1 MRLLALVILDRFAD
15 YVSDEV
21 SERPKLPQKTLS
33 ALFSS
38 NARNFPETFLSNAVM
53 IRLQLV
59 AIVDFARFEAIAK
72 FVGFY
77 KHKRRQKH
85 ETRK

>member
-21 SERPKLPQKTLS
+21 SKKTKRTLS
-33 ALFSS
+33 ALFPS
-38 NARNFPETFLSNAVM
+38 NARYIPETFLSNAVM

-59 AIVDFARFEAIAK
+59 AIVDFARFETIAE

-77 KHKRRQKH
+77 KHRR
-85 ETRK
+85 RRR